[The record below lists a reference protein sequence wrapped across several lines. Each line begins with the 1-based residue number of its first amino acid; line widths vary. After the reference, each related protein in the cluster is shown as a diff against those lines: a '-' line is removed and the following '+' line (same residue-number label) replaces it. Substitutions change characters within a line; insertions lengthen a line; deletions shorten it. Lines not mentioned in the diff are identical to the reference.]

1 LAVVVQLTADAE
13 DPFFADVILVLLVGV
28 VEVRLQVVEGVRAE
42 LAAVTSNPD
51 ELFQLICGK
60 NCFFLVLL
68 LTAAVVAVFQVKFFI

>member
-1 LAVVVQLTADAE
+1 
-13 DPFFADVILVLLVGV
+13 VLLVGV